1 MRASVAQS
9 CPTLWPHGCSPPG
22 SSVHGILQA
31 RILEWVAISSCRGC
45 FQPRDRTPVSCLL
58 HWQADP
64 LHCTTWEALKVY
76 LYMGINHSQKKSKIR
91 FTTNFKVPR
100 KTFESTS
107 SQEEGTFCNVKGQET
122 MTFMIMLKGNHW
134 LTLRGLLHSYHIR
147 SVAGGGMFTAKVP
160 LHSCTSTVSSRGVLE
175 TSSIFFLMNS
185 VSVAFWKYFD
195 LVILSTN
202 LMILLV
208 RWPPTYL

>member
-1 MRASVAQS
+1 MGVA
-9 CPTLWPHGCSPPG
+9 
-22 SSVHGILQA
+22 LQA
-31 RILEWVAISSCRGC
+31 PLSME
-45 FQPRDRTPVSCLL
+45 VSRQYWSGLPFLLQGTFPTQGWNTRLLCLL
-58 HWQADP
+58 QWQADP
-64 LHCTTWEALKVY
+64 LHCTACEALRCIFIFELTTHRRKVESD
-76 LYMGINHSQKKSKIR
+76 LQLTLRSQE
-91 FTTNFKVPR
+91 

-107 SQEEGTFCNVKGQET
+107 SQEEGTFHNVKGQQT
-122 MTFMIMLKGNHW
+122 MTIMIMLKGNYR
-134 LTLRGLLHSYHIR
+134 LTPRGLLHTHHIR
-147 SVAGGGMFTAKVP
+147 SVAGGGMLTAKVP